1 MLLMVF
7 PQESSLEESKLCA
20 VNELR
25 MVSLAYCSPRHLLAT
40 ARHLRTNLPATI
52 LGAKLHTSKSL
63 QLDLGNIDTNNVVK
77 SPLSDVNIPETN
89 LYNHVFQD
97 ASMFGS
103 RIAIVNGETGR
114 EYSFAEIQE
123 NTQKASS
130 ALNRSGLQRG
140 DVVSLVA
147 PNCTEYP
154 IMFLA
159 TLASGGIVSTCN
171 PAYTEEEL
179 TFQFKNSGSKIVAA
193 VPSVLPTVQK
203 AAEKSG
209 VEKIIV
215 LDDTEQRGS
224 GFISYR
230 SLVEDTGSRFNP
242 VPVDAKNDIA
252 VLPYSSGTTGLP
264 KGVMLTHYNVI
275 ANLCQIQ
282 HPQLFDFRQDGVCLL
297 GLLPFFHIY
306 GMVVTLLSSL
316 YCGSKMVNLSKFDGD
331 MFLSAIQKYRIN
343 IAHLV
348 PPIVLFLAK
357 HPSVDKYDTSSIDM
371 VMSGAAPLGGEIVKA
386 ARERLGCRL
395 VRQGYGLTE
404 CSPVTHITPEI
415 LEMKKP
421 DSIGIPI
428 CNMQV
433 KVIDTKSGEN
443 LPAGREGE
451 VLVRGPNVMKGY
463 LNLPD
468 ATKASVTEDGWFRT
482 GDIGYFDEEG
492 CFYITDRLKEL
503 IKVKGL
509 QVAPAELE
517 ALLQNHPKVA
527 DAAVI
532 GIPNERRGEAPKA
545 FVVKKDPTVTEDEIV
560 DYVAG
565 KVAEHKHL
573 VGGVKFIDAVP
584 KSPSGKILRRMLR
597 QK

>member
-1 MLLMVF
+1 M
-7 PQESSLEESKLCA
+7 
-20 VNELR
+20 NELR
-25 MVSLAYCSPRHLLAT
+25 MVSLAHCSPRYLLLAT
-40 ARHLRTNLPATI
+40 ARQFRTSLPATV
-52 LGAKLHTSKSL
+52 LGARLHTSNLL
-63 QLDLGNIDTNNVVK
+63 QLDLRNIDTNNVVK
-77 SPLSDVNIPETN
+77 SPLLDVTIPETN

-97 ASMFGS
+97 ASMFGNK
-103 RIAIVNGETGR
+103 IAIVNGETGR
-114 EYSFAEIQE
+114 EYSFAEVE
-123 NTQKASS
+123 EKTQKVSS
-130 ALNRSGLQRG
+130 ALNRSGLQKG

-147 PNCTEYP
+147 PNCAEYP
-154 IMFLA
+154 VMFLA
-159 TLASGGIVSTCN
+159 THASGGVVSTCN
-171 PAYTEEEL
+171 PGYTDEEL
-179 TFQFKNSGSKIVAA
+179 TFQFKNSDSKIVAA
-193 VPSVLPTVQK
+193 VPSVLPTVKK

-224 GFISYR
+224 NLISYC

-242 VPVDAKNDIA
+242 VSVDAKNDIA

-264 KGVMLTHYNVI
+264 KGVMLTHYNII
-275 ANLCQIQ
+275 ANLCQMQ
-282 HPQLFDFRQDGVCLL
+282 HPELFDFRQDGTCLL

-343 IAHLV
+343 IAHVV
-348 PPIVLFLAK
+348 PPVVLFLAK

-371 VMSGAAPLGGEIVKA
+371 IMSGAAPLGGEIVKA
-386 ARERLGCRL
+386 ARDRLGCRL

-404 CSPVTHITPEI
+404 CSPVTHIVPEI
-415 LEMKKP
+415 LGMTKP
-421 DSIGIPI
+421 DSVGIPI
-428 CNMQV
+428 CNMEV
-433 KVIDTKSGEN
+433 EVIDTESGEN
-443 LPAGREGE
+443 LTVGQEGE

-468 ATKASVTEDGWFRT
+468 ATKASITEDGWFRT

-517 ALLQNHPKVA
+517 ALLQNHPKIA

-532 GIPNERRGEAPKA
+532 GIPNERLGEAPKA
-545 FVVKKDPTVTEDEIV
+545 FLVKKDPTVTEDEIV
-560 DYVAG
+560 NYVAG
-565 KVAEHKHL
+565 KVAKHKHL
-573 VGGVKFIDAVP
+573 VGGVEFIDVVP

>member
-1 MLLMVF
+1 M
-7 PQESSLEESKLCA
+7 
-20 VNELR
+20 NELR
-25 MVSLAYCSPRHLLAT
+25 MVSLAHCSPRYLLLAT
-40 ARHLRTNLPATI
+40 TRQFRTSLPATV
-52 LGAKLHTSKSL
+52 LGARLHTSNLL
-63 QLDLGNIDTNNVVK
+63 QLDLRNVDTNNVVK
-77 SPLSDVNIPETN
+77 SPLQDVTIPETN

-97 ASMFGS
+97 ASIFGNK
-103 RIAIVNGETGR
+103 IAIVNGETGR

-123 NTQKASS
+123 KTQKVSS
-130 ALNRSGLQRG
+130 ALNRSGLQKG
-140 DVVSLVA
+140 DIVSLVA
-147 PNCTEYP
+147 PNCAEYP
-154 IMFLA
+154 VMFLA
-159 TLASGGIVSTCN
+159 TLASGGVVSTCN
-171 PAYTEEEL
+171 PGYTDEEL
-179 TFQFKNSGSKIVAA
+179 TFQFKNSDSKIVAA
-193 VPSVLPTVQK
+193 VPSVLPTVKK

-224 GFISYR
+224 NLISYR

-242 VPVDAKNDIA
+242 VSVDAKNDIA

-264 KGVMLTHYNVI
+264 KGVMLTHYNII
-275 ANLCQIQ
+275 ANLCQMQ
-282 HPQLFDFRQDGVCLL
+282 HPELFDFRQDGTCLL

-343 IAHLV
+343 IAHVV
-348 PPIVLFLAK
+348 PPVVLFLAK

-371 VMSGAAPLGGEIVKA
+371 IMSGAAPLGGEIVKA
-386 ARERLGCRL
+386 ARDRLGCRL

-404 CSPVTHITPEI
+404 CSPVTHIVPEI
-415 LEMKKP
+415 LGMTKP
-421 DSIGIPI
+421 DSVGIPI
-428 CNMQV
+428 CNMEV
-433 KVIDTKSGEN
+433 KVIDTESGEN
-443 LPAGREGE
+443 LTVGQEGE

-468 ATKASVTEDGWFRT
+468 ATKASITEDGWFRT

-517 ALLQNHPKVA
+517 ALLQNHPKIA

-532 GIPNERRGEAPKA
+532 GIPNERLGEAPKA

-560 DYVAG
+560 NYVAG
-565 KVAEHKHL
+565 KVAKHKHL
-573 VGGVKFIDAVP
+573 VGGVEFIDAVP

>member
-1 MLLMVF
+1 M
-7 PQESSLEESKLCA
+7 S
-20 VNELR
+20 
-25 MVSLAYCSPRHLLAT
+25 
-40 ARHLRTNLPATI
+40 ARHLQSRSTVYLRTAYTGTLRT
-52 LGAKLHTSKSL
+52 KVETHTK
-63 QLDLGNIDTNNVVK
+63 LDLNLENVVR
-77 SPLSDVNIPETN
+77 SPFPDVLIPKIN
-89 LYNHVFQD
+89 LYDYIFQNS
-97 ASMFGS
+97 ASLAQK
-103 RIAIVNGETGR
+103 IAIVKGETGR
-114 EYSFAEIQE
+114 EYSFLEIE
-123 NTQKASS
+123 ETTRKVSS
-130 ALNRSGLQRG
+130 ALNRSGLQKG
-140 DVVSLVA
+140 DVVALATS
-147 PNCTEYP
+147 NCPEYP

-159 TLASGGIVSTCN
+159 TLASGGVVTTCN
-171 PAYTEEEL
+171 PAYTDEEL
-179 TFQFKNSGSKIVAA
+179 TYQFTNSSPKFVVT

-209 VEKIIV
+209 AEKIIV
-215 LDDTEQRGS
+215 LNDTEQRGS
-224 GFISYR
+224 SFISYR
-230 SLVEDTGSRFNP
+230 SLVEDSGSRFNLA
-242 VPVDAKNDIA
+242 PVDAKNDIA

-264 KGVMLTHYNVI
+264 KGVMLTHYNII
-275 ANLCQIQ
+275 ANLCQMQ
-282 HPQLFDFRQDGVCLL
+282 HPELFDFRQDGTCLL

-331 MFLSAIQKYRIN
+331 MFLSAIQNYRIN
-343 IAHLV
+343 IAHVV
-348 PPIVLFLAK
+348 PPVVLFLAK

-371 VMSGAAPLGGEIVKA
+371 IMSGAAPLGGEIVKA
-386 ARERLGCRL
+386 ARDRLGCRL

-404 CSPVTHITPEI
+404 CSPVTHIVPEI
-415 LEMKKP
+415 LGMTKP
-421 DSIGIPI
+421 DSVGIPI
-428 CNMQV
+428 CNMEV
-433 KVIDTKSGEN
+433 KVIATESGEN
-443 LPAGREGE
+443 LTVGQEGE

-468 ATKASVTEDGWFRT
+468 ATKASITEDGWFRT

-517 ALLQNHPKVA
+517 ALLQNHPKIA

-532 GIPNERRGEAPKA
+532 GIPNERLGEAPKA

-560 DYVAG
+560 NYVAG
-565 KVAEHKHL
+565 KVAKHKHL
-573 VGGVKFIDAVP
+573 VGGVEFIDVVP

>member
-1 MLLMVF
+1 M
-7 PQESSLEESKLCA
+7 
-20 VNELR
+20 NELR
-25 MVSLAYCSPRHLLAT
+25 MVSLAHCSPRYLLLAT
-40 ARHLRTNLPATI
+40 ARQFRTSLPATV
-52 LGAKLHTSKSL
+52 LGARLHTSNLL
-63 QLDLGNIDTNNVVK
+63 QLDLRNIDTNNVVK
-77 SPLSDVNIPETN
+77 SPLLDVNIPETN

-97 ASMFGS
+97 ASIFGNK
-103 RIAIVNGETGR
+103 IAIVNGETGR

-123 NTQKASS
+123 KTQKVSS
-130 ALNRSGLQRG
+130 ALNRSGLQKG
-140 DVVSLVA
+140 DIVSLVA

-154 IMFLA
+154 VMFLA
-159 TLASGGIVSTCN
+159 TLASGGVVSTCN
-171 PAYTEEEL
+171 PGYTDEEL
-179 TFQFKNSGSKIVAA
+179 TFQFKNSDSKIVAA
-193 VPSVLPTVQK
+193 VPSVLPTVKK

-224 GFISYR
+224 NLISYR

-242 VPVDAKNDIA
+242 VSVDAKNDIA

-264 KGVMLTHYNVI
+264 KGVMLTHYNII
-275 ANLCQIQ
+275 ANLCQMQ
-282 HPQLFDFRQDGVCLL
+282 HPELFDFRQDGTCLL

-343 IAHLV
+343 IAHVV
-348 PPIVLFLAK
+348 PPVVLFLAK

-371 VMSGAAPLGGEIVKA
+371 IMSGAAPLGGEIVKA
-386 ARERLGCRL
+386 ARDRLGCRL

-404 CSPVTHITPEI
+404 CSPVTHIVPEI
-415 LEMKKP
+415 LGMTKP
-421 DSIGIPI
+421 DSVGIPI
-428 CNMQV
+428 CNMEV
-433 KVIDTKSGEN
+433 KVIDTESGEN
-443 LPAGREGE
+443 LTVGHEGE

-468 ATKASVTEDGWFRT
+468 ATKASITEDGWFRT

-517 ALLQNHPKVA
+517 ALLQNHPKIA

-532 GIPNERRGEAPKA
+532 GIPNERLGEAPKA

-560 DYVAG
+560 NYVAG
-565 KVAEHKHL
+565 KVAKHKHL
-573 VGGVKFIDAVP
+573 VGGVEFIDAVP

>member
-1 MLLMVF
+1 
-7 PQESSLEESKLCA
+7 
-20 VNELR
+20 
-25 MVSLAYCSPRHLLAT
+25 MVSLAHCSPRYLLLAT
-40 ARHLRTNLPATI
+40 TRHFRTSLPATI
-52 LGAKLHTSKSL
+52 LGARLHQSSLL
-63 QLDLGNIDTNNVVK
+63 QLDLRNIDAHNVVK
-77 SPLSDVNIPETN
+77 SPLLDVTIPETN
-89 LYNHVFQD
+89 LYNHVFQY
-97 ASMFGS
+97 ASIFGNK
-103 RIAIVNGETGR
+103 IAIVNGETGR

-123 NTQKASS
+123 KTQKVSS
-130 ALNRSGLQRG
+130 ALNRSGLQKG

-147 PNCTEYP
+147 PNCAEYP
-154 IMFLA
+154 VMFLA
-159 TLASGGIVSTCN
+159 THASGGVVSTCN
-171 PAYTEEEL
+171 PGYTDEEL
-179 TFQFKNSGSKIVAA
+179 TFQFKNSDSKIVAA

-224 GFISYR
+224 NLISYH

-242 VPVDAKNDIA
+242 VSVDAKNDIA

-264 KGVMLTHYNVI
+264 KGVMLTHYNII
-275 ANLCQIQ
+275 ANLCQMQ
-282 HPQLFDFRQDGVCLL
+282 HPELFDFRQDGTCLL

-316 YCGSKMVNLSKFDGD
+316 YCGSKMINLSKFDGD

-343 IAHLV
+343 IAHVV
-348 PPIVLFLAK
+348 PPVVLFLAK

-386 ARERLGCRL
+386 ARDRLGCRL

-404 CSPVTHITPEI
+404 CSPVTHIVPEI
-415 LEMKKP
+415 LGMKKP
-421 DSIGIPI
+421 DSVGIPI
-428 CNMQV
+428 CNMEV
-433 KVIDTKSGEN
+433 KVIDTESGEN
-443 LPAGREGE
+443 LTVGQEGE

-468 ATKASVTEDGWFRT
+468 ATKASITEDGWFRT

-517 ALLQNHPKVA
+517 ALLQNHPKIA

-532 GIPNERRGEAPKA
+532 GIPNERLGEAPKA
-545 FVVKKDPTVTEDEIV
+545 FVVKKDLTVTEDEIV
-560 DYVAG
+560 NYVAG
-565 KVAEHKHL
+565 KVAKHKHL
-573 VGGVKFIDAVP
+573 VGGVEFIDAVP